1 MSAFLVA
8 LREGDAEHPPL
19 SSTSAARTV
28 VAVRGFH
35 KFALADGLA
44 DGRPGQRR

>member
-1 MSAFLVA
+1 MR

-35 KFALADGLA
+35 KFAVADGLA
-44 DGRPGQRR
+44 TLDPAAA

>member
-1 MSAFLVA
+1 MR
-8 LREGDAEHPPL
+8 LREGDTDHQAL

-35 KFALADGLA
+35 KFAVADGLA
-44 DGRPGQRR
+44 RVRSGRAG